1 MCATYRDKERRSNFE
16 SFANKIYTGIR
27 ELKPEYAEKRAIWEL
42 FQNALDTVEE
52 NGVIVIT
59 KTEKGLLFKH
69 NGRPFK
75 DDEFGGLIK
84 QFSVGKTY
92 GNNSKKLG
100 QYGTGF
106 ISTHVY
112 GKKIIVNGSILV
124 DDNSYRELKDFEL
137 DRDAISLEELT
148 DKLLIQD
155 DFVAELC
162 DDNQA
167 SEKTFLPYTSFEYL
181 TSESQLKYV
190 DAMLE
195 YVKKILP
202 YIFCFNEKLQSVNLS
217 FNSTKLKYLKISSSD
232 NEVNISINDEVLRIP
247 FLKNSENNIKVIL
260 PTNDSELENIPKQF
274 LFYPLMETDSVGYNF
289 VIHANEF
296 KPNRERDYLHKDNA
310 NLELQKDV
318 EINHKL
324 LANAFDLVLDK
335 IEEDESTS
343 FIDLVKIKFTGL
355 ESVFEKDI
363 KGYYI
368 NRLQGLKRLDI
379 GDKKESLDQI
389 FYFDNSILSLDEE
402 YILSLYSLLSQF
414 KNLPSYDAYCNLSS
428 YANNWNESMDNI
440 FNTITLTD
448 LGKIIV
454 ENCRGNYY
462 FIEDKLAYKK
472 FISVVASDVTLL
484 NTLELIPNIHGDL
497 KHFDKLVK
505 WEIKEELLINIVDTI
520 NSSISEK
527 YIHSDF
533 DFLENIN
540 SYNRENFKEEFSKF
554 CNDLLDNLSKD
565 KISISLT
572 DFRFQ
577 SLTESLN
584 KFIGL
589 NKNTKL
595 NFEINTFY
603 NKVFQFSPMTNE
615 LSSPTV
621 DVNYQ
626 PAIKLLAYLYIRIF
640 ISGDIVININ
650 NLKEIIT
657 IMYGNSNLKDELL
670 HKLLCIPN
678 QNFCLKSQSDLKK
691 DNVKDEEFK
700 DEWDRIVGGNIRKEL
715 VQEGFDVFLQH
726 SSFVSGQELGSQI
739 EQKLNPERKFIPVDK
754 IINKTV
760 LRLIEQIS
768 YKQSTWGQWLREI
781 NLVKEE
787 ILMDKFQEEET
798 RQSLF
803 NILSVN
809 DDKINLLGQLAKI
822 DNLND
827 LIRAGEEKQKEEGRK
842 SNHLIYIKEIGLK
855 IQNIIENEINLS
867 LKEIIEIIESST
879 DKKLATIEEQN
890 GQDFIIYKS
899 EKPIYYI
906 EVKSRWDSEGIVA
919 LSKRQVEC
927 CAKNK
932 SNYAVITVN
941 VANYKAKNKIDMEN
955 ISFEDLRYDVKV
967 NLDLGD
973 DFETLIKENN
983 AFEKTVDNTKLI
995 EFRGHI
1001 PQKRIESNGI
1011 LFDEFITKLKKHLID
1026 A

>member
-52 NGVIVIT
+52 NGIIEIA
-59 KTEKGLLFKH
+59 KTDKGLLFKH

-92 GNNSKKLG
+92 GNNSEKLG

-112 GKKIIVNGSILV
+112 GKKIFISGSILT
-124 DDNSYRELKDFEL
+124 DDNSYRTLEDFEL
-137 DRDAISLEELT
+137 DRDVVSLEELT
-148 DKLLIQD
+148 DKILIQD
-155 DFVAELC
+155 NYIAELC
-162 DDNQA
+162 DNNQA
-167 SEKTFLPYTSFEYL
+167 SEKNYLPYTSFEYK
-181 TSESQLKYV
+181 TAENQHKYV

-195 YVKKILP
+195 YIKTILP

-217 FNSTKLKYLKISSSD
+217 YDSTNLKYIRTSISN
-232 NEVNISINDEVLRIP
+232 NEINISLNNEPIIIP
-247 FLKNSENNIKVIL
+247 FIKNSDNNIKVIL
-260 PTNDSELENIPKQF
+260 PSKDRILKYIPKQF
-274 LFYPLMETDSVGYNF
+274 LFYPLMETAEVGYNF
-289 VIHANEF
+289 IIHANDF

-310 NLELQKDV
+310 NAELKVDV
-318 EINHKL
+318 EINEKL
-324 LANAFDLVLDK
+324 LECAFDLVLQK
-335 IEEDESTS
+335 VEKDESTS
-343 FIDLVKIKFTGL
+343 FIDLVKIEFTGL
-355 ESVFEKDI
+355 ESDFEKEI
-363 KGYYI
+363 KVKYI
-368 NRLQGLKRLDI
+368 NRIKGIKRIEIDE
-379 GDKKESLDQI
+379 KKEALDQI

-402 YILSLYSLLSQF
+402 SKSSVYSLLSQF
-414 KNLPSYDAYCNLSS
+414 KNLPLYDSYCNLSS
-428 YANNWNESMDNI
+428 YANNWNENMDNI
-440 FNTITLTD
+440 FSTLTLTD
-448 LGKIIV
+448 IGKIIID
-454 ENCRGNYY
+454 NCRGNYY
-462 FIEDKLAYKK
+462 FILDKLAYKK
-472 FISVVASDVTLL
+472 FVSEIATDITLL

-505 WEIKEELLINIVDTI
+505 WEIKEELLIDVVDTI
-520 NSSISEK
+520 NSSVSEK

-533 DFLENIN
+533 EFLENIN
-540 SYNRENFKEEFSKF
+540 PYNREKFKEDFSKF

-565 KISISLT
+565 KVSISST
-572 DFRFQ
+572 AIRFQ
-577 SLTESLN
+577 SLIESLN
-584 KFIGL
+584 IFIGL
-589 NKNTKL
+589 NKNTRL
-595 NFEINTFY
+595 NTDTNAFY
-603 NKVFQFSPMTNE
+603 NKVFELTPISDE
-615 LSSPTV
+615 LSTPTV

-626 PAIKLLAYLYIRIF
+626 PAIKLLAHLYIRNF
-640 ISGDIVININ
+640 IKKDIKSNID

-657 IMYGNSNLKDELL
+657 IMYGNTNLKEELL
-670 HKLLCIPN
+670 HKLECIPN

-700 DEWDRIVGGNIRKEL
+700 DEWNTIVGGNIREEL
-715 VQEGFDVFLQH
+715 VQEGFEVFLQH
-726 SSFVSGQELGSQI
+726 SSFVSGPELGSQI

-768 YKQSTWGQWLREI
+768 FKQSTWGQWLREI

-803 NILSVN
+803 SILSVN

-827 LIRAGEEKQKEEGRK
+827 LIRAGKEKQKEEGRK

-855 IQNIIENEINLS
+855 IQTIIENELNLS

-879 DKKLATIEEQN
+879 DKKLSTIEEQN

-955 ISFEDLRYDVKV
+955 ISFEDLKDDVKV
-967 NLDLGD
+967 NLDLSD
-973 DFETLIKENN
+973 DFEILIKENN
-983 AFEKTVDNTKLI
+983 AFEKTIDNTKLI

-1001 PQKRIESNGI
+1001 PQKRIENKGI
-1011 LFDEFITKLKKHLID
+1011 IFDDFISELKKHLID